1 METSF
6 DDAAWAEVA
15 VIATLGDAPWG
26 NVFQAPAATPAESLT
41 VAPGFEVERLLS
53 AQRGQGSWIAMTFD
67 AQGRLIVS
75 PQSDQDPMLRITLQ
89 DDSLPKVDAFEESK
103 VRMPWASMPM
113 TAFTSMVMGSG
124 TGLYRWIDRNQ
135 DDQWSDDESL
145 FLKAIRG
152 EGEHGYHGLRLGP
165 DGMIYMMNG
174 NHTAVPE
181 KIATQ
186 SPHQHYREDHLLPR
200 QWDANGHA
208 SGVLA
213 PGGYIART
221 DPEGQHWELLLAGL
235 KCL

>member
-15 VIATLGDAPWG
+15 VIATLGDPPWG

-67 AQGRLIVS
+67 AQGRIIVS

-103 VRMPWASMPM
+103 VRHA
-113 TAFTSMVMGSG
+113 MGLLYAHDSLYINGHGPQG

-152 EGEHGYHGLRLGP
+152 HIVR
-165 DGMIYMMNG
+165 
-174 NHTAVPE
+174 
-181 KIATQ
+181 
-186 SPHQHYREDHLLPR
+186 
-200 QWDANGHA
+200 
-208 SGVLA
+208 
-213 PGGYIART
+213 IARLQLCT
-221 DPEGQHWELLLAGL
+221 SSVNYVFWRIKIGITYF
-235 KCL
+235 